1 MVIYVNKKLD
11 ELFRLKSEPKFLEL
25 DTRMKPFQIFK
36 RINVEF
42 DHNFIFESLEGPK
55 ELVES
60 SIIGFDPKY
69 FIKCNLKSLR
79 IFSKGNEIQK
89 VWIKEPLETIRK
101 YFPNVKD
108 QQYRYVGGLVGFFC
122 YEAIRYWEKI
132 PIKKD
137 LKYPLCEF
145 GWYEDGLVYHHK
157 KNKLEY
163 FCYDESRIEKVR
175 AIIETPESKMKDCKS
190 TFSNLKTNINKKE
203 FEKKVKTIKK
213 HLQNGDVFQT
223 VLSKKITFEYE
234 GDSLG
239 LYEELRRINPSPY
252 MFYFKNGSNVL
263 LGASPEML
271 LRITGTQV
279 ETYPIAGSRPVSS
292 DPKITNI
299 YKREMKGDK
308 KEIAEH
314 TMLVDLAR
322 NDLGKVCQFGSVST
336 PELMNVKKFS
346 HIQHMV
352 SHVVGIL
359 DSRYDIFDAFK
370 AVFPAG
376 TISGAPKIRA
386 MEIINHLEPE
396 SRGPYAGAIGYF
408 SFNQCCD
415 FAITIRSAFINDEKG
430 FTQSGA
436 GIVIDSIP
444 SKEFQETEDK
454 SRAIL
459 IALQGLNRNSP
470 TRIRRPKKIV

>member
-1 MVIYVNKKLD
+1 MNKKLD
-11 ELFRLKSEPKFLEL
+11 YLFRLKGEPKFQKL
-25 DTRMKPFQIFK
+25 DTKMMPFQIFK
-36 RINVEF
+36 KISKEF
-42 DHNFIFESLEGPK
+42 DNNFIFESLDGPK

-69 FIKCNLKSLR
+69 IIKCNLRSLQ
-79 IFSKGNEIQK
+79 ILNKDNEIQK
-89 VWIKEPLETIRK
+89 MSIKGPLEIIRK
-101 YFPNVKD
+101 YFPIVKE

-122 YEAIRYWEKI
+122 YEAIRFWEKI
-132 PIKKD
+132 PIKRE
-137 LKYPLCEF
+137 LKFPLCEF
-145 GWYEDGLVYHHK
+145 GWYEDGLVYDHK
-157 KNKLEY
+157 KSKLEY
-163 FCYDESRIEKVR
+163 FYYDESRIEKIR
-175 AIIETPESKMKDCKS
+175 SIIEIPRSSQNLNKPTY
-190 TFSNLKTNINKKE
+190 SNLKRNVSKKMYEEKVNI
-203 FEKKVKTIKK
+203 IKK

-223 VLSKKITFEYE
+223 VLSKKITFKYV
-234 GDSLG
+234 GDSLL

-252 MFYFKNGSNVL
+252 MFYFKNGSQVL

-271 LRITGTQV
+271 LRITGPYV
-279 ETYPIAGSRPVSS
+279 ETYPIAGSRPVSN
-292 DPKITNI
+292 DQKITNNF
-299 YKREMKGDK
+299 KKEMKSDK
-308 KEIAEH
+308 KEVAEH

-322 NDLGKVCQFGSVST
+322 NDLGKVCKFGTVST
-336 PELMNVKKFS
+336 PELMKVKRFS

-359 DSRYDIFDAFK
+359 DNRYDIFDAFK

-386 MEIINHLEPE
+386 MEIINNLESE

-415 FAITIRSAFINDEKG
+415 FAITIRSAFISDQKG

-454 SRAIL
+454 SKAIL
-459 IALQGLNRNSP
+459 IALQGLDPSISNN
-470 TRIRRPKKIV
+470 TIRQKRKVK

>member
-1 MVIYVNKKLD
+1 MNKNLD
-11 ELFRLKSEPKFLEL
+11 YLFRLKGRPKFQEL
-25 DTRMKPFQIFK
+25 DTKMMPFQIFK
-36 RINVEF
+36 KISKEF
-42 DHNFIFESLEGPK
+42 DHNFIFESLDGPK

-69 FIKCNLKSLR
+69 IIRCNLRSLQ
-79 IFSKGNEIQK
+79 IFDKGNEVQRVSIN
-89 VWIKEPLETIRK
+89 EPLEIISK
-101 YFPNVKD
+101 YFPLVKE
-108 QQYRYVGGLVGFFC
+108 QRYRYVGGLVGFFC
-122 YEAIRYWEKI
+122 YEAIRFWEKV
-132 PIKKD
+132 PIKRE
-137 LKYPLCEF
+137 LEYPLCEF

-157 KNKLEY
+157 KSKLEY
-163 FCYDESRIEKVR
+163 FCYDVSRIEKIKS
-175 AIIETPESKMKDCKS
+175 IIESPEP
-190 TFSNLKTNINKKE
+190 NLKPKKPSYSHLKRNINKKE
-203 FEKKVKTIKK
+203 YEEKVKIIKK
-213 HLQNGDVFQT
+213 HLQNGDIFQS
-223 VLSKKITFEYE
+223 VLSKKITFKYV
-234 GDSLG
+234 GDTLL

-252 MFYFKNGSNVL
+252 MFYFKNGSNIL

-271 LRITGTQV
+271 LRITGSHA
-279 ETYPIAGSRPVSS
+279 ETYPIAGSRPVSQ
-292 DPKITNI
+292 DPKVTYN
-299 YKREMKGDK
+299 YKTEMKRDK
-308 KEIAEH
+308 KEIVEH

-322 NDLGKVCQFGSVST
+322 NDLGKVCQFGTVST
-336 PELMNVKKFS
+336 PELMKVKKFS

-359 DSRYDIFDAFK
+359 DSKFDIFDAFK

-415 FAITIRSAFINDEKG
+415 FAITIRSAFIHDGKG

-454 SRAIL
+454 SKAIL
-459 IALQGLNRNSP
+459 IALQGLDPSISNN
-470 TRIRRPKKIV
+470 TIRQKRKVK

>member
-1 MVIYVNKKLD
+1 MYENKKLN
-11 ELFRLKSEPKFLEL
+11 ELFKLKSEPKFLEL
-25 DTRMKPFQIFK
+25 DTKIMPFQIFK
-36 RINVEF
+36 KISEEY
-42 DHNFIFESLEGPK
+42 DHNFVFESLDGPK

-69 FIKCNLKSLR
+69 YIKCNLR
-79 IFSKGNEIQK
+79 ILQIFDKVNEIQK
-89 VWIKEPLETIRK
+89 IRINEPLEIIKK
-101 YFPNVKD
+101 YFPTVRN
-108 QQYRYVGGLVGFFC
+108 QQYRYVGGLVGFVC
-122 YEAIRYWEKI
+122 YEAIRFWEKI

-163 FCYDESRIEKVR
+163 FYYDESRFEKVR
-175 AIIETPESKMKDCKS
+175 AIIETPEPKLKDSKS
-190 TFSNLKTNINKKE
+190 TFSNLKRNINKEE
-203 FEKKVKTIKK
+203 FEKKVNIIKN
-213 HLQNGDVFQT
+213 HLQNGDIFQT

-234 GDSLG
+234 GDTLD

-252 MFYFKNGSNVL
+252 MFYFKNGSSVL

-271 LRITGTQV
+271 LRITGSQV
-279 ETYPIAGSRPVSS
+279 ETYPIAGSRPVSNDS
-292 DPKITNI
+292 EVTNN
-299 YKREMKGDK
+299 YKRELQGDK
-308 KEIAEH
+308 KEVAEH

-322 NDLGKVCQFGSVST
+322 NDLGKVCQFGTVST

-352 SHVVGIL
+352 SHVIGII
-359 DSRYDIFDAFK
+359 DTKYDIFDAFK

-386 MEIINHLEPE
+386 MEIIDHLEPE

-415 FAITIRSAFINDEKG
+415 FAITIRSAFINGDKG

-454 SRAIL
+454 SKAIL
-459 IALQGLNRNSP
+459 IALQGLDRDKP
-470 TRIRRPKKIV
+470 IKTLKRKKCS